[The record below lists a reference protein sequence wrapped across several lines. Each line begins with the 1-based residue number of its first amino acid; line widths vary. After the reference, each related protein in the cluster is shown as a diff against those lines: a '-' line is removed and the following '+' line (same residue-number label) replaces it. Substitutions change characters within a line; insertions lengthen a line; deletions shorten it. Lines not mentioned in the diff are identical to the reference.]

1 MRGQRWPW
9 SLRSGLGRHAV
20 QVLFAGDRRVWKA
33 AALAAVPAVAL
44 LAFYCLRP
52 NFYYTGTNS
61 VAEGTHLEH
70 VPARTPVCTPAV
82 LELPA
87 GTAFVRL
94 RLRSPTRER
103 PALHLTLRVGSS
115 NLTSSLPPLRVASNR
130 LSNADFPVPK
140 TPGRPAARY
149 ASLCAQADE
158 GEVEWA
164 ATAVPSIVAQSVKV
178 GGAPLPAQLAVW
190 FLPPAGSQRSY
201 VQEAGAI
208 FRRAAMFR
216 ASFVGAWTYGLLIL
230 LVLPGIGLLGIRC
243 LAVALGSPSGTT
255 APSTTPDAATVRG
268 SPASAGSVAVGWSAR
283 RAAGWVFAIAAV
295 NFACWALITP
305 AFQAPDEVDH
315 FAYVQSVIERG
326 EGPST
331 NPAAPLDRWSSAE
344 SLALE
349 ASAFPTDHERPDTRM
364 PGTALA
370 ADRYRRL
377 HALEHPP
384 ADNAG
389 GYSTTAVHGPLYYLA
404 LAPGYLAAGP
414 GATFSQLTLMR
425 LMSALLG
432 ALAAL
437 FAFLI
442 ARELAPSRPWLA
454 VLAGLLV
461 AYQPMYGFISG
472 TLNNDVGVNAA
483 AAAAAFLLIRAL
495 RRGMN
500 IRWGLLTGVTLVAM
514 PLAKQTGLSLYPVA
528 VLALVAALAL
538 HHRRRDLSG
547 WVSLAA
553 GAISMDVVSA
563 RVLSMLQPSAAA
575 NGFSAIGSN
584 TSAAHEA
591 VTHIPEFLS
600 YLWQI
605 FLPRLPG
612 MAQHFDVGGIP
623 GFTIFVR
630 RGWGAFGWY
639 DIFFPHWVYLAILAV
654 MLAAV
659 PVGVLAVRRE
669 WRWIRHNWL
678 ETMTVVLV
686 PVAVIAGFEAAYFS
700 PGVQTIV
707 PTFGRYVFPAIA
719 PLAVLVVGV
728 LHGFGRR
735 NMFYCGV
742 ALLVAMIALSYGSQL
757 LTLTSF
763 YA

>member
-1 MRGQRWPW
+1 
-9 SLRSGLGRHAV
+9 V
-20 QVLFAGDRRVWKA
+20 TKVVFAGDRRVWMA
-33 AALAAVPAVAL
+33 AALAAVPALAL
-44 LAFYCLRP
+44 IAFYCLRP

-61 VAEGTHLEH
+61 VAEGTHLKH

-94 RLRSPTRER
+94 KLRSATHER
-103 PALHLTLRVGSS
+103 PALRLTLRVGSS
-115 NLTSSLPPLRVASNR
+115 TVYSTLAPMHVVPNR
-130 LSNADFPVPK
+130 ISNADFAISK
-140 TPGRPAARY
+140 TAASPAARY
-149 ASLCAQADE
+149 ASLCTQADQR
-158 GEVEWA
+158 GVEWA
-164 ATAVPSIVAQSVKV
+164 VTDVPSIVAQSVTV
-178 GGAPLPAQLAVW
+178 AGVPLPDQLAVW
-190 FLPPAGSQRSY
+190 FLPPAGAQRSY
-201 VQEAGAI
+201 LQDAGAI
-208 FRRAAMFR
+208 FQRAAMFR
-216 ASFVGAWTYGLLIL
+216 PSFVGAWTYWLLIL
-230 LVLPGIGLLGIRC
+230 LVLPAIGFSGVRC
-243 LAVALGSPSGTT
+243 LALALGST
-255 APSTTPDAATVRG
+255 ARPNPTRSEDADMPREHTARG
-268 SPASAGSVAVGWSAR
+268 GSAPGAWSAR
-283 RAAGWVFAIAAV
+283 RAAGWLFAIAAL

-331 NPAAPLDRWSSAE
+331 DSAAPLDRWSSAE

-349 ASAFPTDHERPDTRM
+349 ASAFPTDHEHADTRM
-364 PGTALA
+364 PGTPLA
-370 ADRYRRL
+370 ADRYREL
-377 HALEHPP
+377 YAVEHPP
-384 ADNAG
+384 AGNGG

-404 LAPGYLAAGP
+404 LAPGYLAAGH
-414 GATFSQLTLMR
+414 GATFSQLTLTR
-425 LMSALLG
+425 VMSALLG

-442 ARELAPSRPWLA
+442 ARELAPARPWLA

-461 AYQPMYGFISG
+461 VYEPMYGFISG
-472 TLNNDVGVNAA
+472 ALNNDVGVNAA

-500 IRWGLLTGVTLVAM
+500 IRWGLLTGATLVAV
-514 PLAKQTGLSLYPVA
+514 PLVKQTGLSLYPVA
-528 VLALVAALAL
+528 VLALTGAFAL
-538 HHRRRDLSG
+538 HHGRSALRG
-547 WVSLAA
+547 WASLAA
-553 GAISMDVVSA
+553 GAILMDEVSA
-563 RVLSMLQPSAAA
+563 RVLSALQPPASA
-575 NGFSAIGSN
+575 NGFSAIGAN

-591 VTHIPEFLS
+591 LTHIPEYLS
-600 YLWQI
+600 YLWQV

-623 GFTIFVR
+623 AFTIFIR

-639 DIFFPHWVYLAILAV
+639 DVFFPHWVYLAILAV

-659 PVGVLAVRRE
+659 PVGLLAARRE
-669 WRWIRHNWL
+669 WGWIRRNWL
-678 ETMTVVLV
+678 EAMTVILV
-686 PVAVIAGFEAAYFS
+686 PVAVIAGFEAAYYS
-700 PGVQTIV
+700 PGVQTLI

-735 NMFYCGV
+735 NMFYVGV
-742 ALLVAMIALSYGSQL
+742 VLLVAMIALSYSSQL